1 MGFFRKYGGRIQ
13 RKPQNWWIVE
23 QAVQWHHHS
32 LHKNTCAA
40 SPSARLEPSCGF
52 CSLADWEQRCP
63 ANWQQA
69 VPIRGQLETRRFI
82 QKPQPT
88 ITLRT
93 VTKGGSR
100 SRTVVPL
107 FTCVSMTDGGKSMF
121 TGWHFFYTLLSVQD
135 QNSQQ
140 TFNILLLFIRTWQQ
154 ISTINKIT

>member
-1 MGFFRKYGGRIQ
+1 MGFFRQYGGRTQ
-13 RKPQNWWIVE
+13 RKTQNWWIVE

-82 QKPQPT
+82 QNHNQQQSHSAQSPRAAPEAEQWSPFSPVSLWQMGVNQCLQVDISFTLYCLCKIQTPNRLSTFYCFSSEHGSKSPQ
-88 ITLRT
+88 
-93 VTKGGSR
+93 
-100 SRTVVPL
+100 
-107 FTCVSMTDGGKSMF
+107 
-121 TGWHFFYTLLSVQD
+121 
-135 QNSQQ
+135 
-140 TFNILLLFIRTWQQ
+140 
-154 ISTINKIT
+154 